1 MENLRNRA
9 SQFEDIVRQAVEIL
23 MATGNF
29 APRRRIT
36 PKTFANAVA
45 QDLLENVIHEL
56 MPNRTVGERLVAKEV
71 IRQELL
77 FQSVLK
83 RGLGP
88 ALWGGLRR

>member
-9 SQFEDIVRQAVEIL
+9 SQFEDIVHQAVEIL

-45 QDLLENVIHEL
+45 QNLLENVIHEL

-71 IRQELL
+71 IRQEPLV
-77 FQSVLK
+77 QGVPK

>member
-1 MENLRNRA
+1 
-9 SQFEDIVRQAVEIL
+9 
-23 MATGNF
+23 
-29 APRRRIT
+29 
-36 PKTFANAVA
+36 
-45 QDLLENVIHEL
+45 

-88 ALWGGLRR
+88 AIWGGLRR

>member
-9 SQFEDIVRQAVEIL
+9 SQFEDIVHQAVEIL

-45 QDLLENVIHEL
+45 QDLLENAST
-56 MPNRTVGERLVAKEV
+56 N
-71 IRQELL
+71 
-77 FQSVLK
+77 
-83 RGLGP
+83 
-88 ALWGGLRR
+88 